1 MTCTPIDLI
10 GHALLAG
17 TLHVRDFDFRTDR
30 VMCLSVALTPTGP
43 SEAGCL
49 LYRDGFRAGAD
60 HDMSVRQIAAI
71 APLFV
76 TAAAEPFACRDLR
89 EMAGLADRLL
99 DLLAQR
105 ALFDRGQEHYHVHEH
120 WLGTHGKL
128 QTPTHETLTAA
139 RADMS
144 ARAERYRH
152 GYAVEGNPLVG
163 YVISH
168 RADTGV
174 IQVVPCHGTSC

>member
-1 MTCTPIDLI
+1 MTP
-10 GHALLAG
+10 A
-17 TLHVRDFDFRTDR
+17 
-30 VMCLSVALTPTGP
+30 GP
-43 SEAGCL
+43 SEAGCI
-49 LYRDGFRAGAD
+49 LYRDGFCAGAD
-60 HDMSVRQIAAI
+60 HDMSARQIAAI

-105 ALFDRGQEHYHVHEH
+105 ALSDRGQEHYHVHEH

-144 ARAERYRH
+144 ARAERYRLT
-152 GYAVEGNPLVG
+152 YAVEGNPLVG
-163 YVISH
+163 YVITH

-174 IQVVPCHGTSC
+174 IQVVPCRGTSC